1 VRAPLVRRA
10 GKLETANY
18 DTCLNEIVRRLA
30 SGQLATDRRRAV
42 GVISGR
48 LRLETLAGFRQFMNE
63 VIGSDR
69 AGLVKAG
76 RHRAVRD
83 ALGSDDVGGLA
94 LVEDL
99 DEADLYLCVGA
110 DPAAVQDVAAQ
121 SIRRGVYD
129 RKAMLIEVNPRETGL
144 SRLAKRQLRV
154 NYGGD
159 GPLLRSLLKNM
170 AEYSPV
176 KARLDEK
183 ALAAL
188 EQVDEADLVRVAGVD
203 PETVRM
209 VAAELVSAK
218 RPVVMAGSGL
228 TCQGAAAIRDAIN
241 IAAALGTDGGT
252 SRLGMMFLLNEA
264 NSRAATRLGL
274 DWFDVG
280 DFDAYTTD
288 MLFMVL
294 GDDPCGLGDAALEGI
309 RKVPHFVLMTSYEN
323 ELCEMAEVVLPSA
336 TWSERSGRFLNL
348 EGRIQQAEHLQDRP
362 AEVRDEAEVFAGL
375 AKRLGMEMTSEA
387 FSSLPEDL
395 RDIPPGHLLSGGA
408 AAEDMPIRIL

>member
-1 VRAPLVRRA
+1 
-10 GKLETANY
+10 
-18 DTCLNEIVRRLA
+18 
-30 SGQLATDRRRAV
+30 
-42 GVISGR
+42 
-48 LRLETLAGFRQFMNE
+48 MNE